1 MDALTPDCYML
12 PGTLVWRCELKE
24 SEHKAAFQ
32 FFSKVISHSNSA
44 RTSTHKTDSLSIG
57 YRLWLIRVQNE
68 IPTRWYICNKKIS
81 KLGEDDS
88 ILQTDTGVNA
98 DSKIKS
104 ENIVLMCLTKLCS
117 LNILNYSTITCCCCL
132 YAECIVHSNRRLWI
146 SVMLL
151 RLDWTET
158 DWR

>member
-24 SEHKAAFQ
+24 SKHKATFQ

-68 IPTRWYICNKKIS
+68 IPTRWYTYMQQKKIKAWGGWQHS
-81 KLGEDDS
+81 LDRHRCECRLKNKVRQYCFDVPHKTLQPQYIKL
-88 ILQTDTGVNA
+88 QHN
-98 DSKIKS
+98 
-104 ENIVLMCLTKLCS
+104 N
-117 LNILNYSTITCCCCL
+117 
-132 YAECIVHSNRRLWI
+132 
-146 SVMLL
+146 LL
-151 RLDWTET
+151 LLPICWMYCT
-158 DWR
+158 